1 MVTPRQ
7 KRAVVGVL
15 TKEHKFSERRSCKLA
30 GINRNTQRYEA
41 RLKQENEQI
50 EQFLRAKVT
59 MSKYQSYG
67 LPRLLQLVI
76 RQFGKVN
83 HKRVE
88 SIYRT
93 ANLQLSKRIRKHT
106 KRTSVPLEK
115 PLLPNQIWAMDFMSD
130 SLEAGRKFRVFNL
143 IDIYSKESILQ
154 IVDFSLQGS
163 RIAREL
169 NVLAEQR
176 QLPQGIICDNGPE
189 LTGKA
194 LFRWSEE
201 SGVQLHFIAKGRP
214 TQNGFIE
221 SFNGKMRKECLD
233 RHVFRSLFDAEKKI
247 MDWVKHYN
255 KERPHSALNYRSPYE
270 FIEDWNVKN
279 KCNFQTGL

>member
-15 TKEHKFSERRSCKLA
+15 TKEHNFSERMSCKLI

-41 RLKQENEQI
+41 RLKAENEQI
-50 EQFLRAKVT
+50 EKFLRLTVNLP
-59 MSKYQSYG
+59 KYQSYG
-67 LPRLLQLVI
+67 LPRLMKLVI

-88 SIYRT
+88 AIYRK
-93 ANLQLSKRIRKHT
+93 ANLQLSKRPRKHT

-115 PLLPNQIWAMDFMSD
+115 PLLPNQCWAMDFMSD
-130 SLEAGRKFRVFNL
+130 SLDNGRKFRVFNL

-169 NVLAEQR
+169 SQLAEHR
-176 QLPQGIICDNGPE
+176 QLPQAIICDNGPE
-189 LTGKA
+189 FTGKA
-194 LFRWSEE
+194 MFRWSEQ
-201 SGVQLHFIAKGRP
+201 SGAQLHFIAKGRP
-214 TQNGFIE
+214 QQNAFVE

-233 RHVFRSLFDAEKKI
+233 RHVFQNLMEAREEI

-255 KERPHSALNYRSPYE
+255 EERPHSALNYLSPYE

>member
-15 TKEHKFSERRSCKLA
+15 TKEHNFSERRSCKLA
-30 GINRNTQRYEA
+30 GINRSTRRYEA
-41 RLKQENEQI
+41 RLKAENEQI
-50 EQFLRAKVT
+50 EKFLRLTVT
-59 MSKYQSYG
+59 QSRYQSYG
-67 LPRLLQLVI
+67 LPRLMKLVV

-88 SIYRT
+88 AIYRK
-93 ANLQLSKRIRKHT
+93 AGLQLSKRIRKHT

-115 PLLPNQIWAMDFMSD
+115 PLLPNQLWAMDFMSD
-130 SLEAGRKFRVFNL
+130 SLENGRKFRVFNL

-169 NVLAEQR
+169 SRLAEHR
-176 QLPQGIICDNGPE
+176 QFPKGIICDNGPE
-189 LTGKA
+189 FTGKA
-194 LFRWSEE
+194 MFQWSEQT
-201 SGVQLHFIAKGRP
+201 GVNLHFIAKGRP

-233 RHVFRSLFDAEKKI
+233 RHVFNSLMEAREFV

-255 KERPHSALNYRSPYE
+255 GERPHSALNYRSPYE
-270 FIEDWNVKN
+270 FIKDWNVKN
-279 KCNFQTGL
+279 MCNFKTGL

>member
-1 MVTPRQ
+1 MVEPRQ
-7 KRAVVGVL
+7 KRAAVGVVRA
-15 TKEHKFSERRSCKLA
+15 HGFSERKACVVI
-30 GINRNTQRYEA
+30 GINRNTLRYDA
-41 RLKQENEQI
+41 RLKQENAQI

-59 MSKYQSYG
+59 MPKYQSYG
-67 LPRLLQLVI
+67 LPRLLNLVKKHFCQI
-76 RQFGKVN
+76 N

-88 SIYRT
+88 AIYRK
-93 ANLQLSKRIRKHT
+93 AGLQLSRRIKKHT

-115 PLLPNQIWAMDFMSD
+115 PLFPNQLWAMDFMSD
-130 SLEAGRKFRVFNL
+130 SLENGRKFRVFNL

-169 NVLAEQR
+169 SQLAEHR
-176 QLPQGIICDNGPE
+176 QLPHAIICDNGPE
-189 LTGKA
+189 FTGKA
-194 LFRWSEE
+194 MFRWSELT
-201 SGVQLHFIAKGRP
+201 GVNLHFIAKGRP

-233 RHVFRSLFDAEKKI
+233 RHVFNSLIEAREKI

-255 KERPHSALNYRSPYE
+255 EERPHSALNYRSPYE
-270 FIEDWNVKN
+270 FIEDLNVKN
-279 KCNFQTGL
+279 KCNFQNGL